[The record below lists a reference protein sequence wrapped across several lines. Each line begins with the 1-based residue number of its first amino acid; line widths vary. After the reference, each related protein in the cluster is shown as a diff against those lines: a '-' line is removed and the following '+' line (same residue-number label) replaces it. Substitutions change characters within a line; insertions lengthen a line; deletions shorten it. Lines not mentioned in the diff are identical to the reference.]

1 MAKHQGARMWKV
13 VKTKVRHNLS
23 HTFVLSHSALRPRGG
38 QGKVSGLEPPTQV
51 VHMLPGGVGS
61 MTKQKCLTTKS
72 SGGQS
77 LHFGFV
83 TLHMYHLGRWIESH
97 SPPLATT
104 RAEWGVWQNRIL
116 QMWKIAHKELWCEHY
131 QIISILESLVSYHAR
146 KRKIKHEENC
156 SIILLLN

>member
-77 LHFGFV
+77 LSV
-83 TLHMYHLGRWIESH
+83 TPAWWPGTPCPSANMKY
-97 SPPLATT
+97 ATRT
-104 RAEWGVWQNRIL
+104 NSA
-116 QMWKIAHKELWCEHY
+116 Y
-131 QIISILESLVSYHAR
+131 
-146 KRKIKHEENC
+146 
-156 SIILLLN
+156 